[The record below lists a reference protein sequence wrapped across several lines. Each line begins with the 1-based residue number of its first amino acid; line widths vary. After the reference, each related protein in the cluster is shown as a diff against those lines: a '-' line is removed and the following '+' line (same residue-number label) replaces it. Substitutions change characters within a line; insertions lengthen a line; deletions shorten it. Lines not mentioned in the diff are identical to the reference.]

1 MYKTQPSI
9 SQRHNQWMNAKL
21 PKVQI
26 LLACPL
32 SLSSNI
38 HNLQGS
44 FFKTV
49 KHCIFLRSIHTHT
62 HTLRSILC
70 VWIVSHDLNQTVE
83 LNLAD
88 AGQPLK
94 PLPGWPV
101 HVRAQVGQMMDE

>member
-49 KHCIFLRSIHTHT
+49 KHCIFLRS
-62 HTLRSILC
+62 SILC

-94 PLPGWPV
+94 PLPGWAV